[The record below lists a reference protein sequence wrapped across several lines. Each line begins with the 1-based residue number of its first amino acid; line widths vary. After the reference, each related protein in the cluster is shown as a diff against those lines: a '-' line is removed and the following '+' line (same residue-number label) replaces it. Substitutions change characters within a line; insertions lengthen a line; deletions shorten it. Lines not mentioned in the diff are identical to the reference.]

1 MPCLDPLRNSVSSPV
16 GRHGAVSRLLV
27 GKVGLASEVIATQAA
42 TPRVIPETLGVLDVR
57 AAQDLQVTRIATA
70 AETKADPL
78 GTSLIAQVLVSAC
91 R

>member
-1 MPCLDPLRNSVSSPV
+1 
-16 GRHGAVSRLLV
+16 
-27 GKVGLASEVIATQAA
+27 
-42 TPRVIPETLGVLDVR
+42 VIPETLGILDVR
-57 AAQDLQVTRIATA
+57 AAQDLQATRIATA